1 MNNKLERRSIRQYD
15 PNVKIKKDEMIQMLS
30 DATRAPS
37 SMNMQPWRFA
47 VVETKEGKERLKS
60 VLYGNQLQA
69 DTSSAMIVIFTDLKK
84 YDYAEKIYDQAVNAS
99 LMPIEVR
106 NKQLTNITNMVPT
119 LSPDKI
125 EKGGLL
131 DSGLVAMNLMNV
143 AKLYG
148 YDTCPIGGFKHE
160 KIAAAVDL
168 DPERYIPV
176 LIVSIGKAAENGH
189 PSVRLPIEEITVW
202 K

>member
-60 VLYGNQLQA
+60 VLYGNQLQL